1 MTASLEQLGC
11 RWVSG
16 LENLFEKY
24 LHSLK
29 CLRVQISL
37 KDAAELQ
44 LGLQRLLVCPRPIS
58 STEIALSNLV

>member
-1 MTASLEQLGC
+1 MTASLEQVGV
-11 RWVSG
+11 WIG
-16 LENLFEKY
+16 EFIEKY
-24 LHSLK
+24 LNSLK
-29 CLRVQISL
+29 CLRVHNSL